1 MNGKHYQ
8 FRAKP
13 ELEASIQSVWLQ
25 GMDTSNNIIRI
36 IRAGVKSL
44 KRGNDDVKK
53 TEG

>member
-1 MNGKHYQ
+1 MISKQYQ

-13 ELEASIQSVWLQ
+13 ELEANIQSVWLQ

-44 KRGNDDVKK
+44 KKGNNDVKK
-53 TEG
+53 TES